1 MAHDI
6 TVPARS
12 HSHGSAK
19 AKAGSGSKNGPVGY
33 IKVNRIVW
41 DAAMVLAERKVE
53 RIDVHSPTK
62 VDVWMTAR
70 PRRH

>member
-1 MAHDI
+1 M
-6 TVPARS
+6 R
-12 HSHGSAK
+12 
-19 AKAGSGSKNGPVGY
+19 
-33 IKVNRIVW
+33 VNRIVW
-41 DAAMVLAERKVE
+41 EAAMELAERKVE